1 MLGAHIAKKCG
12 CGLKKKEFLTGSKKV
27 GVKFRIFDILITH
40 LIRGICLLFREFV
53 VVSQLKIFLLE
64 LLGSAEKPMAGP
76 SNSERKNRELRRI
89 SNCWW

>member
-40 LIRGICLLFREFV
+40 LIRDICLMLGEFF
-53 VVSQLKIFLLE
+53 VVSQLTIFLLE
-64 LLGSAEKPMAGP
+64 LLGSAEKPMAGL
-76 SNSERKNRELRRI
+76 SNSKRKI
-89 SNCWW
+89 VS

>member
-27 GVKFRIFDILITH
+27 GVKFRIFDILLSTH

-64 LLGSAEKPMAGP
+64 LTGSAEKP
-76 SNSERKNRELRRI
+76 KQL
-89 SNCWW
+89 